1 VSEPI
6 KHSPG
11 PWKANGDHVVV
22 DKDGNYVAGTYSLRV
37 FEDVTPNNLRLIAA
51 APEMYR
57 ILRVILDNRHRD
69 QGLLLSDAMAS
80 ARLLVER
87 LEGQQ

>member
-6 KHSPG
+6 VHSPG
-11 PWKANGDHVVV
+11 PWRESITDHHNSIR
-22 DKDGNYVAGTYSLRV
+22 DAR
-37 FEDVTPNNLRLIAA
+37 DVTVAAFMHGGDPGWNDLELILA

-57 ILRVILDNRHRD
+57 ILRVILDNQHRD
-69 QGLLLSDAMAS
+69 QGLLLSDAMAA

-87 LEGQQ
+87 LEGEQ